1 MAKYKVYFE
10 IYGKKMKTTVEAK
23 TAEQAKELI
32 RNKIQFNHI
41 ALDDLGKLEDFDFLK
56 DESAINMMK
65 DFLKGF
71 NGK

>member
-23 TAEQAKELI
+23 SAEHAKELI
-32 RNKIQFNHI
+32 RSKIQFNHI
-41 ALDDLGKLEDFDFLK
+41 EFEDSDELDF
-56 DESAINMMK
+56 MK
-65 DFLKGF
+65 DFFKGF